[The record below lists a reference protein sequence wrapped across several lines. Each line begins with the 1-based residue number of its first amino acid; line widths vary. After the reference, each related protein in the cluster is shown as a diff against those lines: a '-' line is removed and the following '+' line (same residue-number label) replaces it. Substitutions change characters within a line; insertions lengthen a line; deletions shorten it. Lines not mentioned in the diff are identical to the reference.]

1 MGLSERPGGRESERG
16 PSGPAEGQ
24 ERGALSVTVLGCSGT
39 YPGADG
45 ACSGYLVRS
54 PGASVVVDLGAGT
67 LANLQHHLAIGD
79 IDALVLSH
87 SHPDHWLDVP
97 LLRNAM
103 RYVLGVEGLDVYGT
117 AETLALAVTLLG
129 DLAPTLR
136 WQIIK
141 ETSTVE
147 VGDQVVRFSRT
158 DHPVETLAVRV
169 DADGRSLLYSA
180 DTGAGWD
187 PGAVGAGVD
196 LFVCEAS
203 LDPEHEGLVQH
214 LSARQAGDLARNMGA
229 DRLLLT
235 HVVPGVDARDQL
247 EAAKQAFGGPV
258 ELAAANRSLEV

>member
-1 MGLSERPGGRESERG
+1 VG
-16 PSGPAEGQ
+16 
-24 ERGALSVTVLGCSGT
+24 LSVTVLGCSGT
-39 YPGADG
+39 YAGADG

-67 LANLQHHLAIGD
+67 LANLQHHLAIAD

-87 SHPDHWLDVP
+87 AHPDHWLDVP

-103 RYVLGVEGLDVYGT
+103 RYVLELDGLAVYGT

-129 DLAPTLR
+129 ELAPTLR
-136 WQIIK
+136 WQIVD
-141 ETSTVE
+141 EASTVS

-187 PGAVGAGVD
+187 PGAVGADVD

-203 LDPEHEGLVQH
+203 LLPEHEGLVQH
-214 LSARQAGDLARNMGA
+214 LSARQAGDLARKVGA

-235 HVVPGVDARDQL
+235 HVVPGVDPEDQL
-247 EAAKQAFGGPV
+247 EAAKQAFGGTV
-258 ELAAANRSLEV
+258 EVAEANRSFDV